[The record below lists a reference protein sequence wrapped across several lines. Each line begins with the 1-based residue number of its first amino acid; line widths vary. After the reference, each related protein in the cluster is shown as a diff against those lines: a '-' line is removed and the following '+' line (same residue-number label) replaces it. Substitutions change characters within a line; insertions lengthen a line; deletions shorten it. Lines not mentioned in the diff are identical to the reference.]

1 MSEDEVER
9 FEVTDYDL
17 DNEFNFKRTKMTKN
31 ERIYGIWAE
40 NESSGDEGGSSRRPS
55 FRGSKKPKNY
65 TAPIGFVAGGIQ
77 QSGKNNEKEKK
88 GESDESNDEGKMDG
102 LGSTSSRMRIKN
114 SSSEESDEENP
125 IVNNFRQTYDKQ
137 IVHGKLLICSKVIY
151 F

>member
-9 FEVTDYDL
+9 FEITDYDL
-17 DNEFNFKRTKMTKN
+17 ENEFGFKRTKISKN

-40 NESSGDEGGSSRRPS
+40 NESSGDEEASSRRPS

-77 QSGKNNEKEKK
+77 QSGKKPENEKKD
-88 GESDESNDEGKMDG
+88 ESDDSNNDEDRDDSGIK
-102 LGSTSSRMRIKN
+102 SSKMRIKN
-114 SSSEESDEENP
+114 SSSDESDNDAP
-125 IVNNFRQTYDKQ
+125 RMNSFMPNYDKHFG
-137 IVHGKLLICSKVIY
+137 HGKLTIT